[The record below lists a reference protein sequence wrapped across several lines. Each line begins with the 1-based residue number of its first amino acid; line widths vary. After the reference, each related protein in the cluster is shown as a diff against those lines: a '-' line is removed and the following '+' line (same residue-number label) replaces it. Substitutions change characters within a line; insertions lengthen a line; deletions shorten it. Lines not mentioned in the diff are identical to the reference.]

1 MRTPLGV
8 IIFISIMLLLDTYV
22 FQAVKSVSQAV
33 SPKAKTIIYSIY
45 WGLTAIA
52 VISFLLFVYT
62 GQDFLGKKVR
72 TYLFA
77 TVIGLFLAK
86 VTAGVFFLID
96 DIRRGVQWGA
106 LKLFSSSGAGLMAEA
121 CHTCWRRWPARG
133 SRASAAASALTS
145 SVPSCARDTRSSVE
159 VKGAC
164 ARACR
169 P

>member
-22 FQAVKSVSQAV
+22 FQAIRSVSQGL
-33 SPKAKTIIYSIY
+33 SPKARTIIYSVY
-45 WGLTAIA
+45 WALTALA

-62 GQDFLGKKVR
+62 QQDFLGKKLR

-96 DIRRGVQWGA
+96 DIRRGLQWA
-106 LKLFSSSGAGLMAEA
+106 AIISFPPHAIRLFY
-121 CHTCWRRWPARG
+121 R
-133 SRASAAASALTS
+133 
-145 SVPSCARDTRSSVE
+145 
-159 VKGAC
+159 
-164 ARACR
+164 
-169 P
+169 